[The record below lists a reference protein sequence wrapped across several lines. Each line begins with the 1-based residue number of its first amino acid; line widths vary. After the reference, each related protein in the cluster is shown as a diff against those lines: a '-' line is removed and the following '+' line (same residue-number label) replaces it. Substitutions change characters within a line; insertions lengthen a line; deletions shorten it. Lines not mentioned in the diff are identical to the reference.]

1 LASAIDLTAS
11 HSDFGAMHAVPRPNR
26 AARLVLT
33 RLLVLVLT
41 RRLLHQHPDRR
52 AFAPVASAVRA

>member
-1 LASAIDLTAS
+1 MTPPARGQT
-11 HSDFGAMHAVPRPNR
+11 G